1 MSATTSTPLLAP
13 NLLPIL
19 IDLNMSSYSASAAA
33 DNLRKLLA
41 LVNESAEDAI
51 RQYEQ
56 ADVVPSL
63 DTTEHLKLPGDSLA
77 LKKTLRTLEAASHQM
92 ISTLVPPMLT
102 MYSVGT
108 FPMY

>member
-1 MSATTSTPLLAP
+1 
-13 NLLPIL
+13 
-19 IDLNMSSYSASAAA
+19 MSSYSASAAA

-56 ADVVPSL
+56 AGVVPSL
-63 DTTEHLKLPGDSLA
+63 DTTEPLDLPGDSLS
-77 LKKTLRTLEAASHQM
+77 LKKTLRTLEAASYQM

-102 MYSVGT
+102 MYSVST
-108 FPMY
+108 FSMVPCFPSS